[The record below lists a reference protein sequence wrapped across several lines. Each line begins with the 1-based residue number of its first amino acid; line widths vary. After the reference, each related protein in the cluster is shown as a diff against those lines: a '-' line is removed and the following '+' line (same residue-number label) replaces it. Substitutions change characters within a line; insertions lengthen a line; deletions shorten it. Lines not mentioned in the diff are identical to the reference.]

1 MVAAAVVE
9 AVVVEVVAIAE
20 VEEVSGAIEADVEVT
35 GAVEVAAVVSGVE
48 TGEAAEAA
56 EVVL

>member
-1 MVAAAVVE
+1 MVAAVVE

-35 GAVEVAAVVSGVE
+35 GAVEVAAVVFGVE